1 MAGAAVAGTAIAVVG
16 RTNFVPNYTNFIL
29 FLAYFLIPW
38 TAVNLVD
45 FYFVRREQ
53 YDIDAIFDPDGIYGK
68 VSWQAMTA
76 YLLGVAVEIP
86 FMSTTFYTGP
96 MVAHLGGADIAWI
109 VGLIVTSVTYFILGR
124 SLPAPPERV
133 TAFATEQGVSS

>member
-1 MAGAAVAGTAIAVVG
+1 MQITTVVTGALGV
-16 RTNFVPNYTNFIL
+16 IL
-29 FLAYFLIPW
+29 GLSLPWALLALLIG
-38 TAVNLVD
+38 N
-45 FYFVRREQ
+45 
-53 YDIDAIFDPDGIYGK
+53 DPDGIYGK

-133 TAFATEQGVSS
+133 TAFATEQGVTS

>member
-53 YDIDAIFDPDGIYGK
+53 YDIDAIFDRDGIYGK

-109 VGLIVTSVTYFILGR
+109 VGLVVTSVTYFILGR
-124 SLPAPPERV
+124 SLPAAPEHV
-133 TAFATEQGVSS
+133 TAFATEQGVTS